1 MGKRNVMVSLLP
13 SEYVPKD
20 VCHYFRFSPDS
31 VCRMNGML
39 YLQTPRGILAC
50 EDNAD
55 GNELISALQKCSHTD
70 DLYVPEHENDVWY
83 QIITESDRESVAE
96 LAKKHRIDA
105 CLKRIVVLFRKKYP
119 VDHDLLTIFGEIV
132 PMEVGDHPV
141 RLDRDT
147 MALIKTTENCGE
159 NEIAEYTA
167 AVIDSMISE
176 GVSDL
181 QAGIGMEAGSVFEL
195 HRGFE
200 EARTALMTGTAYH
213 ADKNLFR
220 YSEQKLER
228 IVDRI
233 PSESRTDILA
243 DFYSRCPAETFS
255 DEMMETIRVFF
266 SHDLNITSASRQLF
280 IHRNTLNYRLDKFRK
295 ETGLDLRTFQDA
307 AVFRLILEISEK
319 NSKK

>member
-13 SEYVPKD
+13 SEYGPKD

-147 MALIKTTENCGE
+147 MALIKTT
-159 NEIAEYTA
+159 
-167 AVIDSMISE
+167 
-176 GVSDL
+176 
-181 QAGIGMEAGSVFEL
+181 
-195 HRGFE
+195 
-200 EARTALMTGTAYH
+200 
-213 ADKNLFR
+213 
-220 YSEQKLER
+220 
-228 IVDRI
+228 
-233 PSESRTDILA
+233 
-243 DFYSRCPAETFS
+243 
-255 DEMMETIRVFF
+255 
-266 SHDLNITSASRQLF
+266 
-280 IHRNTLNYRLDKFRK
+280 
-295 ETGLDLRTFQDA
+295 
-307 AVFRLILEISEK
+307 
-319 NSKK
+319 